1 MVSGIGPCDFK
12 YCSMSSID
20 SSVVALGS
28 HCDSKN
34 VIPKYIMTNP
44 HKNWNGDVS
53 TNAVVVRDQGWK
65 TKCEGTSCS
74 DGMTISSNTRSGL
87 LTIKELYDCVRMYD
101 VIADNVTVNVK
112 YRSVTIGIVVYFANL
127 ALTELKLIDILVL
140 SKKEIVC
147 KPVK

>member
-1 MVSGIGPCDFK
+1 
-12 YCSMSSID
+12 
-20 SSVVALGS
+20 
-28 HCDSKN
+28 
-34 VIPKYIMTNP
+34 
-44 HKNWNGDVS
+44 
-53 TNAVVVRDQGWK
+53 
-65 TKCEGTSCS
+65 
-74 DGMTISSNTRSGL
+74 MTISSNTRSGL